1 MAQQNKDAAYYGKSI
16 SQFKGTLSR
25 GGVRPSMFQ
34 VDLTFPD
41 GTTNDQADVIQ
52 KASMLCKGAN
62 IPASNIS
69 TISVP
74 FRGRQLKVAGDR
86 TFDEWTVTVIN
97 DANFTVRKAL
107 EKWSERIQ
115 NHNFALGETVLENY
129 FQDLTVR
136 QLDRDGL
143 NLRTYKVYSA
153 WPSSMSEI
161 ELSFDQS
168 DSIEEYQVTFQYQF
182 WHSSDATDVGTSGRV
197 SDENVPNLEDLA
209 KVTS

>member
-1 MAQQNKDAAYYGKSI
+1 MAQQNQGAAYYGKSI
-16 SQFKGTLSR
+16 SQFKGTLAR
-25 GGVRPSMFQ
+25 GGVRPTMFQ

-41 GTTNDQADVIQ
+41 GTTNDEADVIQ
-52 KASMLCKGAN
+52 KASMLCKAAQ
-62 IPASNIS
+62 IPASQVGVIE
-69 TISVP
+69 VP
-74 FRGRQLKVAGDR
+74 FRGRMLKVAGDR
-86 TFDEWTVTVIN
+86 SFESWTVTVIN

-143 NLRTYKVYSA
+143 NLRTYKVFSA
-153 WPSSMSEI
+153 WPSQMSAI
-161 ELSFDQS
+161 ELAFDPAS
-168 DSIEEYQVTFQYQF
+168 SIEEYQVTFEFQF
-182 WHSSDATDVGTSGRV
+182 WHSSDDNDVGNSARV
-197 SDENVPNLEDLA
+197 SDENVPNLDDLA